1 MQLRARAS
9 RGFTLLELG
18 VVLGVSA
25 ILAAALVPDIVEA
38 SRTKMAERAA
48 EQAES
53 IRDAARGYF
62 VQSAGSV
69 GGSIPPN
76 TWPGQRSSLLCTLNP
91 GTDPISLLVG
101 KGLLAGRP
109 DHPWSGE
116 ARTYSISLRSPPLN
130 SGTGC
135 MLQITTDIPV
145 ALAEGFVNALPQAGC
160 NSGATPNFCQLTGSP
175 PVPALPVLD
184 PARFTR
190 CCVLVPKP
198 GVGVVNGCPS
208 PKSLVTDPVSGS
220 VSCN

>member
-1 MQLRARAS
+1 MQLSARRT

-25 ILAAALVPDIVEA
+25 VLAAALLPDIVEA

-48 EQAES
+48 EQVES
-53 IRDAARGYF
+53 IRDAARAYF

-76 TWPGQRSSLLCTLNP
+76 TWPGQRSSLLCNLNP
-91 GTDPISLLVG
+91 STDPISLLVG
-101 KGLLAGRP
+101 QGLLPGRP
-109 DHPWSGE
+109 DHPWSNEGS
-116 ARTYSISLRSPPLN
+116 TYSVSLRTPPLN
-130 SGTGC
+130 GGTGC
-135 MLQITTDIPV
+135 ILQLTTDIPV
-145 ALAEGFVNALPQAGC
+145 ALANGFVNALPQSGC
-160 NSGATPNFCQLTGSP
+160 NSGSTPNFCQVTGSP
-175 PVPALPVLD
+175 PVPAFPVLD
-184 PARFTR
+184 PSRFTR

-208 PKSLVTDPVSGS
+208 PKSLVTDPITGS